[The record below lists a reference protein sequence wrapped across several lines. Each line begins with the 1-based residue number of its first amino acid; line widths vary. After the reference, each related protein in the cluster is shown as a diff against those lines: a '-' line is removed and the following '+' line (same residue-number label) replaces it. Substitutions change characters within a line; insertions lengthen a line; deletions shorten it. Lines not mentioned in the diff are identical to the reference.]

1 MHGWP
6 IGQVTSTLNVDICQ
20 GVRTLGLARDFD
32 KWLIE
37 RPDARNW
44 KRRLVIMVLAP
55 VF

>member
-6 IGQVTSTLNVDICQ
+6 IGQVTSTLKVEICQ
-20 GVRTLGLARDFD
+20 GLEIFGLAVDFD

-44 KRRLVIMVLAP
+44 NRRLVIMVLAP